1 MNLDTSAPAAKV
13 FVSYSRRDL
22 PFATRLAAALEQE
35 GVSVWVDLEDI
46 APSDDWLAAI
56 HAAIEGADAI
66 VFVVSPDSVSAAS
79 VCAQEVEHALRHN
92 KRLMPVVYR
101 PVDTRTTPVPEA
113 VGRLN
118 WVGFLDAA
126 GFHTSVATL
135 LAAIATDLDW
145 LKSHTRLV
153 QGAVEWDAAGRDDS
167 LLLRK
172 NMLSVAERWLAL
184 APAKDPKP
192 TGLQTEYILASRAA
206 ETRAQR
212 RRVVVAGIAFFLIGL
227 GATVA
232 AFQHAQA
239 EQRRKEAASRA
250 NAAEA
255 RFERGR
261 RLDRAILLSASAL
274 DTLPTY
280 DALDAAVAVGQAGFG
295 VERILRGPAGPVT
308 GLCFMSGNRLISAHQ
323 DGRWVLWNLATA
335 SPLLSVAMPKR
346 VAVHALACDAAS
358 GRVAA
363 SSADGALAIWQLDVV
378 HAVPLLE
385 ADAPMDRLRFAAGG
399 DLLVGVGADDTLV
412 LRRAADWRSSDS
424 FAIGN
429 RNVAAL
435 AVSAA
440 GDLVAVGTFGSHD
453 DGGTVSLWRTAD
465 HKMLFEQAP
474 FAQGVADVA
483 LRQGGIRVVAAGVG
497 GGVFEWAEDG
507 TPVDPT
513 MNERG
518 LDNAGLLARFDPTG
532 TRVAL
537 SAGNGLAVATVKA
550 QPVVSRLA
558 GHAGPVTQVAFDAPG
573 GRVASASADGVVI
586 VHRLAGQDER
596 NGGWE
601 VAGGVDAADDIGF
614 SAADDAL
621 VYQPPSGPLRRI
633 ELPAAVQQLGARS
646 SGDGLAPQPRAPF
659 HAVRADIRATLLR
672 AGSEL
677 PIGELIPETGAAVIA
692 TAVAENGSRWVAAS
706 GSAVRIAGV
715 AEGRS
720 MPAILPSGFGDITAL
735 AISPDGGVIAVAG
748 ADLLQGN
755 AAEAG
760 MALRRLV
767 LLDGETGRPLGDTI
781 EMTWPV
787 ATSRLVFSADGQL
800 LASVDQS
807 SVTVWLA
814 APQLWLQRSCGLLD
828 IGTSAADWQRVLP
841 DVARPDGCDTLAK
854 NR

>member
-1 MNLDTSAPAAKV
+1 MNSDTSTPAAKV

-22 PFATRLAAALEQE
+22 SFATRLAAALEQQ

-46 APSDDWLAAI
+46 APSDDWLDAI

-66 VFVVSPDSVSAAS
+66 VFIVSPDSVSTAS
-79 VCAQEVEHALRHN
+79 VCAREVEHALRHN
-92 KRLMPVVYR
+92 KRLIPVVCR

-118 WVGFLDAA
+118 WVGFLDEA
-126 GFHTSVATL
+126 GFHASVATL
-135 LAAIATDLDW
+135 IAAIATDLEW

-153 QGAVEWDAAGRDDS
+153 QGAVEWDAARRDDS

-172 NMLSVAERWLAL
+172 NMLSAAERWLAL

-192 TGLQTEYILASRAA
+192 TGLQTEYILASRAE
-206 ETRAQR
+206 ETRVQR
-212 RRVVVAGIAFFLIGL
+212 RRLVIAGIACLLIGV

-239 EQRRKEAASRA
+239 EQRRKEATSRE

-280 DALDAAVAVGQAGFG
+280 DALDAAVAVGQSSFG
-295 VERILRGPAGPVT
+295 VERVLRGPAGPVT
-308 GLCFMSGNRLISAHQ
+308 GLCFMSGNRLVSAHQ

-346 VAVHALACDAAS
+346 AAVRALACDAAS

-363 SSADGALAIWQLDVV
+363 SSADGALAIWQLDAA
-378 HAVPLLE
+378 HAVQLLE
-385 ADAPMDRLRFAAGG
+385 ADAPMDQLRFAAGG
-399 DLLVGVGADDTLV
+399 ALLVGGANGTLV
-412 LRRAADWRSSDS
+412 LRRAADWRREES
-424 FAIGN
+424 FAIGR

-453 DGGTVSLWRTAD
+453 EGGAVSLWRTAD
-465 HKMLFEQAP
+465 HQMLFEQAP

-483 LRQGGIRVVAAGVG
+483 LREGGTRVVATGVG
-497 GGVFEWAEDG
+497 GGVFEWARDG
-507 TPVDPT
+507 TPIELAPT
-513 MNERG
+513 ESG

-537 SAGNGLAVATVKA
+537 SAGNGLAVATIEA
-550 QPVVSRLA
+550 QPTVHRLA
-558 GHAGPVTQVAFDAPG
+558 GHAGPVTQAAFDAPG

-596 NGGWE
+596 DGGWE
-601 VAGGVDAADDIGF
+601 VTGPDDAADDIGF
-614 SAADDAL
+614 SAAGDAL
-621 VYQPPSGPLRRI
+621 VYQPPSGPQRRI
-633 ELPAAVQQLGARS
+633 ELPAAVRQLGAHDA
-646 SGDGLAPQPRAPF
+646 GDRLAAPPRARF
-659 HAVRADIRATLLR
+659 HAVAADSRATLLR
-672 AGSEL
+672 AGSDQPVSEM
-677 PIGELIPETGAAVIA
+677 IPEPGSAVLA
-692 TAVAENGSRWVAAS
+692 TAVAENGSRWAGAS

-720 MPAILPSGFGDITAL
+720 TPAILPSGFGDISAL
-735 AISPDGGVIAVAG
+735 AISPDGGVVAVAG

-767 LLDGETGRPLGDTI
+767 LLDGETGRPLGETI
-781 EMTWPV
+781 KMTWPV
-787 ATSRLVFSADGQL
+787 LTLRLVFSADGQL

-814 APQLWLQRSCGLLD
+814 APQLWRQRSCALLD
-828 IGTSAADWQRVLP
+828 TGASAADWQRVLP
-841 DVARPDGCDTLAK
+841 DVARPDGCDNLAK
-854 NR
+854 SR